1 MGSFYSFID
10 SVIFG
15 CVGSSLLHAGLL
27 WLHCSSLGVRASDG
41 GDFSCCGA
49 WAPGAWAESL
59 CSMWDLPGPR
69 LQLVSFALPG
79 GFLTTVPPGKPQF
92 YPHFK
97 IPYRQ
102 KSCFA
107 CSGGRGAL
115 LSLLCPNTTFLMPIS
130 LEHTQLL
137 V

>member
-1 MGSFYSFID
+1 MTIKNRLIWVHSILLLTQLFLAVLGLRCRTRAFS
-10 SVIFG
+10 G
-15 CVGSSLLHAGLL
+15 CTALH
-27 WLHCSSLGVRASDG
+27 WVRASDG
-41 GDFSCCGA
+41 GDFSCSGA

-97 IPYRQ
+97 RR
-102 KSCFA
+102 
-107 CSGGRGAL
+107 GRGWEDL
-115 LSLLCPNTTFLMPIS
+115 G
-130 LEHTQLL
+130 EWH
-137 V
+137 